1 MCGKGGVI
9 IFTEWFSR
17 AFIKYVTKVPT
28 IPSPCQPCGGG
39 VWNQILYVDQELYV
53 KPAVKA
59 ELTKTTA
66 MNLWFGF
73 DNVFL
78 CQMATL
84 CMRLNAINGLLVF
97 FYYTWIF
104 IYIRKM
110 LRGKISSMM
119 LQYVWIKNRIT
130 SMRMNCMRLWVNNNI
145 LTQMTCLF
153 YFNRHTNRMYNILS
167 PLLEN
172 DYI

>member
-1 MCGKGGVI
+1 MEEESE
-9 IFTEWFSR
+9 TRSYMW
-17 AFIKYVTKVPT
+17 IK
-28 IPSPCQPCGGG
+28 
-39 VWNQILYVDQELYV
+39 YV

-66 MNLWFGF
+66 MNLLFGF
-73 DNVFL
+73 DYVFL

-84 CMRLNAINGLLVF
+84 YMRLNAINGLLVF

-119 LQYVWIKNRIT
+119 LQYV
-130 SMRMNCMRLWVNNNI
+130 
-145 LTQMTCLF
+145 
-153 YFNRHTNRMYNILS
+153 
-167 PLLEN
+167 
-172 DYI
+172 